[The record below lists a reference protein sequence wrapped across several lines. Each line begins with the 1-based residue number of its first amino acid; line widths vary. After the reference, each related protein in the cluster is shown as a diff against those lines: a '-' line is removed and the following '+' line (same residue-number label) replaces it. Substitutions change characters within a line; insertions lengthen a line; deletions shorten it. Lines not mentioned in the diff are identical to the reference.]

1 MKKLYPI
8 NNWASITYLQI
19 EHLLKKIV
27 NESTFNSQGEIYIYD
42 QVHNY
47 IIHRWQY
54 ISNNDWLLYSK
65 DKKQVAFNMGLKA
78 RMDKGDDYIF
88 AVFSKNDGPSQPYE
102 WRLLGF
108 AIRGKDTQ
116 IVTNLGATSI
126 NINLYNDIST
136 PVFTPSP
143 PTKFRLSFG
152 FNHLFIKDK
161 DRLKRIPQNILNTFN
176 DLENNYTQRVLLCS
190 LIKFAILNDSE
201 NISEYYRMENGEKRV
216 TTSFDP
222 DKFLNCLNFK
232 DEDESIPKK
241 DRVLNELPVSYMY
254 PINIQNPN
262 KPDCVMVFRKKGR
275 GEYTQFIG
283 KTIFTLSVAQM
294 NARICHPDLEDT
306 WLSNENVNGKFG

>member
-1 MKKLYPI
+1 MAITYPI
-8 NNWASITYLQI
+8 KNWAFITDGQI
-19 EHLLKKIV
+19 KYLLKLV
-27 NESTFNSQGEIYIYD
+27 NESIFNSQGEIDIKD
-42 QVHNY
+42 QVWNYLNY
-47 IIHRWQY
+47 IWQR
-54 ISNNDWLLYSK
+54 ICNNDWLLFSS
-65 DKKQVAFNMGLKA
+65 DKTQVAFNIRLKPHLEL
-78 RMDKGDDYIF
+78 GDDYIF
-88 AVFSKNDGPSQPYE
+88 AVFSKNDSLYTQE

-126 NINLYNDIST
+126 NIDLSEDESR
-136 PVFTPSP
+136 PVLSP
-143 PTKFRLSFG
+143 APPAKFCFSFG
-152 FNHLFIKDK
+152 FNHLFKDDK
-161 DRLKRIPQNILNTFN
+161 RRWERIPQNILNTFN
-176 DLENNYTQRVLLCS
+176 DLENNSMQRAFLCS

-201 NISEYYRMENGEKRV
+201 NISEYCRMENGEKRV

-254 PINIQNPN
+254 PINIQDP
-262 KPDCVMVFRKKGR
+262 KRPDCAMVFRKKGR

-283 KTIFTLSVAQM
+283 KTILTLSAAQM
-294 NARICHPDLEDT
+294 NARICHSNLEDT